1 MLMDATNIIAIV
13 SVMEDGPV
21 PLIGLE
27 ICVDLTCKLDVISVL
42 STVIGSKEVHP
53 LRMKRTV

>member
-1 MLMDATNIIAIV
+1 MLMDATNTIAIV

-27 ICVDLTCKLDVISVL
+27 ICVDLTCKPDVIFVL
-42 STVIGSKEVHP
+42 STEKDLKEVHP
-53 LRMKRTV
+53 LPTKRTV